1 MPALGGMR
9 AVVTGGANG
18 IGLAISLGLA
28 KAGATVAM
36 LDNDAARLE
45 AAMSQYSSLDLHAAA
60 CDVSDRAAVQRVI
73 GDFAQQHGLDILI
86 NNAVLFHYA
95 PLAEFP
101 EVEVHRMLD
110 VGIKG
115 FLWATQAATPF
126 IQKSANGSI
135 VNLSS
140 IAVSMAVGRA
150 SVYTTVKGAIDAFTR
165 QQAAELGAKGVR
177 VNAVAPGSVRTP
189 GASAVITE
197 AGWTQREAK
206 SLLGRLPEAD
216 DVAKAVVFLVSEDAR
231 CITGVSLKIDCGM
244 SIAGG

>member
-1 MPALGGMR
+1 MPALGGHR

-28 KAGATVAM
+28 RAGATVAM
-36 LDNDAARLE
+36 LDNDAARLD
-45 AAMSQYSSLDLHAAA
+45 AAISQHPDLDLHAAV
-60 CDVSDRAAVQRVI
+60 CDVSDRAVVHRVI
-73 GDFAQQHGLDILI
+73 GDFARDGGLDILI
-86 NNAVLFHYA
+86 NNAVVFHYS
-95 PLAEFP
+95 PLADFP
-101 EVEVHRMLD
+101 ELEVHRMLD

-126 IQKSANGSI
+126 IEKSENGSI

-140 IAVSMAVGRA
+140 IAVSMAVGRT
-150 SVYTTVKGAIDAFTR
+150 SVYTTIKGAIDAFTR

-197 AGWTQREAK
+197 AGWAQREAK

-216 DVAKAVVFLVSEDAR
+216 DVAKAVVFLASQDAR
-231 CITGVSLKIDCGM
+231 CITGVSLKVDCGM
-244 SIAGG
+244 SIAGA